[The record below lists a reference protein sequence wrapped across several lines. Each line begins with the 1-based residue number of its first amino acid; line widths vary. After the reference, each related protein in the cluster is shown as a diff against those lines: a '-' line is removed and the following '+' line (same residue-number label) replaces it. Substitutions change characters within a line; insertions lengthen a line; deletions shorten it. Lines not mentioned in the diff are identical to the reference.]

1 MTTTIFREAVPAD
14 IQQMQVVRNAV
25 RENVLSDPKLVTDA
39 QYLEFLSGKG
49 KGWVC
54 VVDDI
59 LIGFAIAD
67 LEKNNIWALF
77 VHPAFERQG
86 IGKKLHQL
94 MLDWYFS
101 MTSKTVW
108 LSTAPHSRAAQFYMQ
123 QGWACVGNTKQVELK
138 FEITADRWRKRYAS
152 LL

>member
-108 LSTAPHSRAAQFYMQ
+108 LSTALHSRAAQFYMQ
-123 QGWACVGNTKQVELK
+123 QGWACIGVVNRGELM
-138 FEITADRWRKRYAS
+138 FEMTLEQWQRKS
-152 LL
+152 DTQL